1 MTWNCQNSDFHS
13 YRQFTRTERDSEH
26 ADQSKK
32 TTGEPRSQAEVS
44 KLVLKLLP
52 VFPAAQQL
60 SSKNPIC
67 NDILHFYH

>member
-13 YRQFTRTERDSEH
+13 YRQFTKTERDSEH

-52 VFPAAQQL
+52 VFLAAQQL
-60 SSKNPIC
+60 SSNNPIC
-67 NDILHFYH
+67 NHILHFYH

>member
-13 YRQFTRTERDSEH
+13 YRQFTKTERGREH

-52 VFPAAQQL
+52 VFLAAQQL
-60 SSKNPIC
+60 SSNNPIC

>member
-13 YRQFTRTERDSEH
+13 YRQFTKTERDSEH

-32 TTGEPRSQAEVS
+32 TMGEPRSQAEVS

-52 VFPAAQQL
+52 VFLAA
-60 SSKNPIC
+60 
-67 NDILHFYH
+67 

>member
-44 KLVLKLLP
+44 KLVMKLLP
-52 VFPAAQQL
+52 VFLAAQQL
-60 SSKNPIC
+60 SSNNPIC

>member
-13 YRQFTRTERDSEH
+13 YRQFTKTERDSEH

-32 TTGEPRSQAEVS
+32 TTGEPRSQAEVL

-52 VFPAAQQL
+52 VFLAAQ
-60 SSKNPIC
+60 
-67 NDILHFYH
+67 

>member
-13 YRQFTRTERDSEH
+13 YRQFTKTKRDSEH

-52 VFPAAQQL
+52 VFLAAQQL
-60 SSKNPIC
+60 SSNNPIC
-67 NDILHFYH
+67 NDILHCYH

>member
-44 KLVLKLLP
+44 KLVLKLLT
-52 VFPAAQQL
+52 VFLAAQQL
-60 SSKNPIC
+60 SSNNPIC

>member
-13 YRQFTRTERDSEH
+13 YRQFTKTKRDSEH

-32 TTGEPRSQAEVS
+32 TMGEPWSQAQVS

-52 VFPAAQQL
+52 VFLTAQQL
-60 SSKNPIC
+60 SSNRPIR
-67 NDILHFYH
+67 NDILHFYY